1 MVEKNS
7 RPPVSRIL
15 VLGGKGRLGAAL
27 ARKWSE
33 RHDVHALA
41 RPEIDVADLAALASL
56 LEAAE
61 FDVLVNGTGLT
72 NVDRCET
79 DRAEA
84 TTVNA
89 HAPGVMAEAAAAK
102 GARFIH
108 ISTDYVFD
116 GTKASP
122 YIETDAAHPLGH
134 YGHTKLAGERAALEP
149 SPRHLTVRVSWVFGP
164 DKPSFADMIIDRALA
179 NDTVEAIADKTSCPT
194 SAGDV
199 ADWLEPF
206 LASDLPGGL
215 YHACNTG
222 ACAWRDYGQHALD
235 CALKA
240 GAPLRAR
247 TVNPIPLAAMK
258 NFSAPRP
265 PHTAMDT
272 KKLSTVTGLTPRPWQ
287 DALEEF
293 VLQKF
298 RHSSS
303 GIRN

>member
-1 MVEKNS
+1 M
-7 RPPVSRIL
+7 SRIL

-27 ARKWSE
+27 ARKWSKH
-33 RHDVHALA
+33 HDVQALA
-41 RPEIDVADLAALASL
+41 RPELDVADLTALDRL
-56 LEAAE
+56 LHAAE
-61 FDVLVNGTGLT
+61 FDVLVNCTGLT

-79 DRAEA
+79 AREEA
-84 TTVNA
+84 TIVNA
-89 HAPGVMAEAAAAK
+89 LAPGVMAEAAATK

-116 GTKASP
+116 GTKTSP
-122 YIETDAAHPLGH
+122 YLETDAAHPLGH

-149 SPRHLTVRVSWVFGP
+149 SPRHLAVRVSWVFGP
-164 DKPSFADMIIDRALA
+164 DKPSFVDMIIDRALA
-179 NDTVEAIADKTSCPT
+179 NDSVEAIADKTSCPT
-194 SAGDV
+194 SAEDV

-206 LASDLPGGL
+206 LARDLAGGL
-215 YHACNTG
+215 YHACNSG
-222 ACAWRDYGQHALD
+222 ACTWRDYGQHALD
-235 CALKA
+235 CALQA
-240 GAPLRAR
+240 GATLRAR

-272 KKLSTVTGLTPRPWQ
+272 TKLSTVSGLTPRPWQ

-298 RHSSS
+298 RHS
-303 GIRN
+303 